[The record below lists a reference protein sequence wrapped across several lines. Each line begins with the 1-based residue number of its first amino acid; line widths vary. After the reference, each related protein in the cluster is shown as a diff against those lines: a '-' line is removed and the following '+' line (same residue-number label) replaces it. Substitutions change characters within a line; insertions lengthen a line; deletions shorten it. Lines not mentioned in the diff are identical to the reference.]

1 MEKKKTQKTP
11 NALPVIPRAKVRGR
25 APEERLVGGLDELD
39 RGDL

>member
-1 MEKKKTQKTP
+1 MEKKHTHKKN

-39 RGDL
+39 RGNL